1 MTCKRWNISYIITT
15 EMLARNHED
24 SRSLCQ
30 TCQGGYIYSLIYI
43 YIITSI
49 SQALNSIYIYIP
61 CVDHV
66 FTCIYTM
73 CTSYMHTYIYI
84 NMCHLYIMYIHR
96 YIIILLPLV
105 GTTMIQQPPVSR
117 VPRIQPLA
125 HELRTR
131 YPAVVS
137 ACAPGTVRWSHKN
150 GGTRG
155 WGGNR

>member
-49 SQALNSIYIYIP
+49 SQALNSIYIYTM
-61 CVDHV
+61 CRS
-66 FTCIYTM
+66 CIYM
-73 CTSYMHTYIYI
+73 YIHYVYIIYAYIYI
-84 NMCHLYIMYIHR
+84 YMCHLYIMYIHR

-150 GGTRG
+150 GTRG